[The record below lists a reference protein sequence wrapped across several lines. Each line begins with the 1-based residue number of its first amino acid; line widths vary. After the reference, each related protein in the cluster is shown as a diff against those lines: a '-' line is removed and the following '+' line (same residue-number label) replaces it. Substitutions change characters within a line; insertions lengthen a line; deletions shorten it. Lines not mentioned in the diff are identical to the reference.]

1 MSKVKKVFSKEKWL
15 ESAMAQKEQGVL
27 SDREINDALT
37 IWVNDLDGKTMEEIK
52 ELTGNTD
59 MREDWFVEV

>member
-1 MSKVKKVFSKEKWL
+1 MSEVKKVFSKEKWL
-15 ESAMAQKEQGVL
+15 ESAMAQKEQGIL

-52 ELTGNTD
+52 ELTGNAD